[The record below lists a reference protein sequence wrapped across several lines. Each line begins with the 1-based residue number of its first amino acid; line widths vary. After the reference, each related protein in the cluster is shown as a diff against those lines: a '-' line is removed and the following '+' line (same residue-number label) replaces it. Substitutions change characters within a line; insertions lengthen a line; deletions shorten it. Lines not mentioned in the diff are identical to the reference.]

1 MRLVTLD
8 GYVVQIVLII
18 KHIDYQFD
26 QWNESFPEVVL
37 FGMAR
42 YDEQLSHP
50 LAAV

>member
-1 MRLVTLD
+1 MRLATLD

-18 KHIDYQFD
+18 KYINYQFD

-37 FGMAR
+37 FGRAR